1 MGDKGG
7 SKLDKK
13 WIVDGNIHITRSPND
28 VVVVV
33 AGGAGRHTMIAHGF
47 GTSSE
52 SVTLPIALKD
62 GTPVQS
68 VNDFKEE
75 KISIILN

>member
-1 MGDKGG
+1 M
-7 SKLDKK
+7 
-13 WIVDGNIHITRSPND
+13 
-28 VVVVV
+28 V
-33 AGGAGRHTMIAHGF
+33 AGGAGRHTMIAHSF

-68 VNDFKEE
+68 VNDFRE
-75 KISIILN
+75 KK